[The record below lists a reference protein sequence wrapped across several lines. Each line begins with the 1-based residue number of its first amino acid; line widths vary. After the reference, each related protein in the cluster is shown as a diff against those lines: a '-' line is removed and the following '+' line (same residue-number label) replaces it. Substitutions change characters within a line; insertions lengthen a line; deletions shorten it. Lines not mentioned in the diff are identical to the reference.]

1 MRSGRLDKLPPYLF
15 IEIDRLKN
23 SLVKNGVDVLD
34 LGIGDPDIGPP
45 EILVNHLITAI
56 ESGKHNRYP
65 PDRGHTLLISAIIAW
80 AKREYRVELSE
91 DEVLVTIGSKE
102 AIGHLPLAVVDQ
114 GDLVLVPDPGYPVYR
129 SSSILA
135 GADLI
140 NLPLKDGNGFWPE
153 LDLVEKTALSR
164 AKILVLNYPNNPTSA
179 VALKERFEE
188 AVEIAGKF
196 NILLVN
202 DAAYSEVIFEG
213 AYIPLFPIAREKGI
227 DYVEFYSFSK
237 SFSITGWRVGYAIGS
252 PSVIGSLAKVK
263 SNLDSG
269 VFGAIQEAV
278 AEVMNRNY
286 EKVIEDMREI
296 YRIRRDILADYL
308 QKAGL
313 VFQLPPATFY
323 FWVKVPDARDSISF
337 CRYLLE
343 KKGIVA
349 TPGVGFGKHGE
360 GYFRLSITSS
370 EDILEKA
377 GRAIV
382 ELSERGWK

>member
-15 IEIDRLKN
+15 VEIDRLKN
-23 SLVKNGVDVLD
+23 SLIKNGVDVLD
-34 LGIGDPDIGPP
+34 LGIGDPDLGPP
-45 EILVNHLITAI
+45 KILVNHLISAI

-80 AKREYRVELSE
+80 AIREYGVELSE

-102 AIGHLPLAVVDQ
+102 AIGHLPFAVVDP

-135 GADLI
+135 GADLL
-140 NLPLKDGNGFWPE
+140 NLPLKEDNEFWPE
-153 LDLVEKTALSR
+153 LDLVEKKALNR

-179 VALKERFEE
+179 VISKERLEE

-196 NILLVN
+196 GIVLVN

-213 AYIPLFPIAREKGI
+213 GYVPLFPIAREKGI
-227 DYVEFYSFSK
+227 DYIEFYSFSK

-278 AEVMNRNY
+278 AEVMSRDY
-286 EKVIEDMREI
+286 MKIIEDMRRI
-296 YRIRRDILADYL
+296 YRMRRDILADYL
-308 QKAGL
+308 LRAGL
-313 VFQLPPATFY
+313 EFRLPPATFY
-323 FWVKVPDARDSISF
+323 FWVKVPDARDSMSF
-337 CRYLLE
+337 CKHLLE

-360 GYFRLSITSS
+360 RYFRLSITSS

-377 GRAIV
+377 GKAIV

>member
-23 SLVKNGVDVLD
+23 SLLENGVDVLD

-153 LDLVEKTALSR
+153 LDSVEKTALSR

-179 VALKERFEE
+179 VALKERFKE